1 MFKLNIVEH
10 YCTLAIMTHSRQTRI
25 QALLGQHGECSVEFL
40 ARECD
45 VSGMTIRRDLEAMKK
60 NGSLIRTHGGATP
73 REKVLFEF
81 QFLEKARVN
90 GDAKRQIA
98 TAASRLIR
106 NGQSVMMD
114 SGTTTLAVAK
124 ELHNHKNLTLITTS
138 LPIAA
143 ALQYLSGINVLLLGG
158 FVRCDAAD
166 LCGALTETNLE
177 NLHADV
183 VMIGADAIDLKG
195 NIYNNSTEVA
205 RMLTRMTSTA
215 PVVYVVADSSKI
227 GHTALMRFGNISR
240 WKGLITDNGISKK
253 HATALRQSGVDL
265 IIGNPDE

>member
-1 MFKLNIVEH
+1 
-10 YCTLAIMTHSRQTRI
+10 MTHSRQSQI
-25 QALLGQHGECSVEFL
+25 QALLSKHGECSVEFL
-40 ARECD
+40 AD
-45 VSGMTIRRDLEAMKK
+45 KFNVSDMTIRRDLTALEKS
-60 NGSLIRTHGGATP
+60 GGLIRTHGGATP

-90 GDAKRQIA
+90 EEAKRQIA
-98 TAASRLIR
+98 VAASKVIR
-106 NGQSVMMD
+106 DGQSIMMD

-124 ELHNHKNLTLITTS
+124 ELHSHKDLTLITTS

-158 FVRCDAAD
+158 FVRRDAAD

-183 VMIGADAIDLKG
+183 AMIGADAIDLKG

-205 RMLTRMTSTA
+205 RMLTKMTSAA

-227 GHTALMRFGNISR
+227 GHTALMRFGNIAR
-240 WKGLITDNGISKK
+240 WRGLITDNGISKK
-253 HATALRQSGVDL
+253 SATALRQSGVDL
-265 IIGNPDE
+265 IIGSADK

>member
-1 MFKLNIVEH
+1 
-10 YCTLAIMTHSRQTRI
+10 MTNSRQAQI
-25 QALLGQHGECSVEFL
+25 QTLLSRHGECSVEFL
-40 ARECD
+40 ARKFD
-45 VSGMTIRRDLEAMKK
+45 VSDMTIRRDLAALEKS
-60 NGSLIRTHGGATP
+60 GGLIRTHGGATP

-81 QFLEKARVN
+81 QFLEKTRIN
-90 GDAKRQIA
+90 KTAKTQIA
-98 TAASRLIR
+98 EASSRLIKD
-106 NGQSVMMD
+106 GQSVMMD
-114 SGTTTLAVAK
+114 SGTTTLSVARK
-124 ELHNHKNLTLITTS
+124 LHSHKNLTLITTS

-143 ALQYLSGINVLLLGG
+143 ALQYFRGISVLLLGG

-183 VMIGADAIDLKG
+183 TMIGADAIDLKG

-205 RMLTRMTSTA
+205 RMLTRMAAAS

-227 GHTALMRFGNISR
+227 GKTALMRFGNISR

-253 HATALRQSGVDL
+253 DASALRQSGVNL